1 MNTNRWTLLPW
12 RGLGLMGT
20 VAVGLILMLDVLLV
34 PRAHATGAA
43 QTNPV
48 AGATGVK
55 TITIS
60 GQQ

>member
-1 MNTNRWTLLPW
+1 MDTNRWTLLPW

-48 AGATGVK
+48 AGANRRQDDHHL
-55 TITIS
+55 